1 MAWRQMILEDVKLGT
16 LVRDTRLMNDGGYCM
31 GTIVSL
37 SVEGPIWKHFKIARP
52 YAYAHKE
59 FSTNQ
64 PLLGAEVYPIGLN
77 SMGGIEVFE
86 GRDGNREMTT

>member
-31 GTIVSL
+31 GTIVSIHMND
-37 SVEGPIWKHFKIARP
+37 SSWKHFKIARP

-59 FSTNQ
+59 FNTKQ
-64 PLLGAEVYPIGLN
+64 PLLGVEVYPIGTN
-77 SMGGIEVFE
+77 SMGGIEVFQ
-86 GRDGNREMTT
+86 GRDGNREMST